1 MLAPHLSPLTVSPHA
16 QPMTYSGPP
25 LTDEEQYLLEYL
37 WARRAQRMPDEPSTE
52 LSTLLA
58 RGVLFLRPS
67 IIGPVVSLGYSGC
80 KLLGVDAFHIPTT
93 DRSADLIYFQEAL
106 NLAEESGYEVQKVE
120 TTGRARL
127 TLGVRRHLLLAR
139 ATQGGYAT
147 STVSAHLARKSV
159 ISSREGTVILVAPD
173 TAPYARLLSR
183 HPQLQVWPRA
193 LRPPPTTA
201 HTTPSPPGTAEQSGP
216 L

>member
-1 MLAPHLSPLTVSPHA
+1 MKYT
-16 QPMTYSGPP
+16 GRP
-25 LTDEEQYLLEYL
+25 LTDQEQYLLEYL
-37 WARRAQRMPDEPSTE
+37 STYRAQRMPDNPSAE

-67 IIGPVVSLGYSGC
+67 IVGPVVSLGYSGC
-80 KLLGVDAFHIPTT
+80 KLLGLDAFHIPTT

-106 NLAEESGYEVQKVE
+106 NLAEERGYMVQKIE

-139 ATQGGYAT
+139 ATQGGYSS
-147 STVSAHLARKSV
+147 STVSAHLARRSV

-173 TAPYARLLSR
+173 SAPYARLLSR

-193 LRPPPTTA
+193 LRPPPTTGRTA
-201 HTTPSPPGTAEQSGP
+201 PSPPGTAERSGP
-216 L
+216 P